1 MILVIL
7 NGLLSGVLLSFLIGP
22 VFFVLLE
29 TSITKGPKHAI
40 FIDIGVLISDI
51 LYLGVAYLFAQQI
64 LEKLNSQY
72 YFVNYIA
79 AGIFIAMGLFAILK
93 KSAPQKGK
101 PINISDI
108 DTFTSTENSIF
119 KKRTMLALIL
129 KGMGLNAINPGVL
142 VYWIAAC
149 TTATNE
155 LHIDNKHL
163 IYYFAATLMT
173 MFAIDLLKIHF
184 AGKLKNKMTPKI
196 LERISMIVGIIFI
209 VFGAAFIYKSL
220 RM

>member
-1 MILVIL
+1 MVLVIL

-51 LYLGVAYLFAQQI
+51 LYLVVAYLFAQQI

-72 YFVNYIA
+72 HFVNYIA
-79 AGIFIAMGLFAILK
+79 AGIFITMGIVAFFK
-93 KSAPQKGK
+93 KTAPQKGK

-108 DTFTSTENSIF
+108 DNFTSTDHPLF

-155 LHIDNKHL
+155 LHIQSHQL
-163 IYYFAATLMT
+163 IYYFGATLST
-173 MFAIDLLKIHF
+173 MFTIDLLKIHF

-196 LERISMIVGIIFI
+196 MERISMIVGIIFI
-209 VFGAAFIYKSL
+209 VFGLAFIYKSI
-220 RM
+220 R

>member
-1 MILVIL
+1 MVYIIL
-7 NGLLSGVLLSFLIGP
+7 NGILSGVLLSFLIGP

-40 FIDIGVLISDI
+40 FIDIGVVISDI
-51 LYLGVAYLFAQQI
+51 LYLVVAYLFAQQI
-64 LEKLNSQY
+64 LEQLNSEY

-79 AGIFIAMGLFAILK
+79 AGIFITTGFFAIFK

-108 DTFTSTENSIF
+108 DAFTDTSHSIF
-119 KKRTMLALIL
+119 KKRTMLTLIL

-142 VYWIAAC
+142 IYWIAAC

-155 LHIDNKHL
+155 LKIDNQHL
-163 IYYFAATLMT
+163 IYYFATTLST
-173 MFAIDLLKIHF
+173 MFGLDLLKIHF
-184 AGKLKNKMTPKI
+184 AGKLKNKMTPK
-196 LERISMIVGIIFI
+196 LMERISMIVGIIFI

-220 RM
+220 KS